1 MSQRPSSA
9 QVSKTSRASTNLRPA
24 TATAREG
31 GAASRMAVAVRLRP
45 ANKSDPDGAQV
56 VVTRDAI
63 DTTVVTVDDGKR
75 GRNFGFDHVFC
86 GGQEEV
92 FEAIGRPM
100 IAEAFKG
107 FNVCLFAYGQTGS
120 GKTYSIQGG
129 TGEEEGVVPRF
140 VREMFR
146 AAQERANAD
155 ADLTVKVTMTYL
167 EVYMERVRDLLAP
180 RVKGQEPE
188 SLELQEVNKRVAAK
202 GVSVHAVLGPE
213 RVGEL
218 MALGNANRQV
228 AETRMNEVSS
238 RSHSIVQFTVSQLHE
253 SVDRRDTECIVT
265 LVDLAG
271 SERQGKTESSGLQFE
286 EAKKINQSLLSL
298 GRALNSFSDG
308 RGDMVSLRESKLTR
322 LLSDCF
328 GGNAKTWMLAT
339 IAPTAYNLTESL
351 STLEYATHAKNITN
365 RVTINARQRQAQL
378 AELRTIVA
386 HLTTTADTERDDLE
400 ELRTVVHTLEQENVE
415 LHKSLVTATAS
426 AASNPLRQRLA
437 RELES
442 QEELRRL
449 IASLQS
455 STADLA
461 VGRIGAKR
469 TFVGNFGFTLE
480 CVVNNSGIHEYV
492 SLVPVHGDLVL
503 DALVEI
509 NADER
514 DTSDDAANPVLAWS
528 VSVVSIR
535 GLPANA
541 GGTCA
546 VRFAMD
552 PDAGYEA
559 PLAAVTS
566 PECPVDLRSSFYL
579 PYQSDALVKWV
590 CTHVVMIIEVTV
602 TW

>member
-1 MSQRPSSA
+1 MTMRPTSARTSSRRVSVGPRHADTPPPQRPS
-9 QVSKTSRASTNLRPA
+9 

-365 RVTINARQRQAQL
+365 RVTINAVARRL
-378 AELRTIVA
+378 EYAELRERETKLRVA
-386 HLTTTADTERDDLE
+386 IEGHREQKDEWSERHAAATQLNEELCREVNKLLSADVEATFSDAVTTTAALRQQLLMLLQHRKVADKALTVEEGIPCYTAVAPLDFGGSVVKGFEYRDVVLPHEGHQDLPPMLRVNGYAKADDGGFTFDVHVA
-400 ELRTVVHTLEQENVE
+400 ELRNIPYRCQRGVKVSFFVEGHEDHIVSSPIVESADGIARMDFRKRFKWTTTAAEN
-415 LHKSLVTATAS
+415 
-426 AASNPLRQRLA
+426 
-437 RELES
+437 
-442 QEELRRL
+442 
-449 IASLQS
+449 
-455 STADLA
+455 
-461 VGRIGAKR
+461 
-469 TFVGNFGFTLE
+469 
-480 CVVNNSGIHEYV
+480 
-492 SLVPVHGDLVL
+492 
-503 DALVEI
+503 
-509 NADER
+509 
-514 DTSDDAANPVLAWS
+514 
-528 VSVVSIR
+528 
-535 GLPANA
+535 
-541 GGTCA
+541 
-546 VRFAMD
+546 
-552 PDAGYEA
+552 EA
-559 PLAAVTS
+559 PSL
-566 PECPVDLRSSFYL
+566 
-579 PYQSDALVKWV
+579 LV
-590 CTHVVMIIEVTV
+590 HFTV
-602 TW
+602 TGYC

>member
-1 MSQRPSSA
+1 
-9 QVSKTSRASTNLRPA
+9 
-24 TATAREG
+24 
-31 GAASRMAVAVRLRP
+31 
-45 ANKSDPDGAQV
+45 
-56 VVTRDAI
+56 
-63 DTTVVTVDDGKR
+63 
-75 GRNFGFDHVFC
+75 
-86 GGQEEV
+86 
-92 FEAIGRPM
+92 
-100 IAEAFKG
+100 
-107 FNVCLFAYGQTGS
+107 
-120 GKTYSIQGG
+120 
-129 TGEEEGVVPRF
+129 VPRF

-415 LHKSLVTATAS
+415 LHKSLVTATLPQQAIRCAS
-426 AASNPLRQRLA
+426 ASRASW
-437 RELES
+437 S
-442 QEELRRL
+442 RR
-449 IASLQS
+449 
-455 STADLA
+455 
-461 VGRIGAKR
+461 R
-469 TFVGNFGFTLE
+469 N
-480 CVVNNSGIHEYV
+480 C
-492 SLVPVHGDLVL
+492 
-503 DALVEI
+503 
-509 NADER
+509 
-514 DTSDDAANPVLAWS
+514 AA
-528 VSVVSIR
+528 
-535 GLPANA
+535 
-541 GGTCA
+541 
-546 VRFAMD
+546 
-552 PDAGYEA
+552 
-559 PLAAVTS
+559 
-566 PECPVDLRSSFYL
+566 
-579 PYQSDALVKWV
+579 
-590 CTHVVMIIEVTV
+590 
-602 TW
+602 